1 MGVRAISIGVS
12 PAFAELYRDPLAA
25 DYDGLPGDPATPAP
39 PLALADL
46 LHLARETP
54 FPPSLRPQAATLIKL
69 IEEGDPRAERLLRS
83 LLEVR

>member
-1 MGVRAISIGVS
+1 MSVS
-12 PAFAELYRDPLAA
+12 PAFAALLIDPHAA

-39 PLALADL
+39 ALSRVDL

-54 FPPSLRPQAATLIKL
+54 LLPSLRPQATRLIRL

>member
-1 MGVRAISIGVS
+1 MS
-12 PAFAELYRDPLAA
+12 PAFSELCRDPLAA

-39 PLALADL
+39 KLSRTDL

-54 FPPSLRPQAATLIKL
+54 LLPSLRPQATQLIRL
-69 IEEGDPRAERLLRS
+69 IEEEGDPRAERLLRS